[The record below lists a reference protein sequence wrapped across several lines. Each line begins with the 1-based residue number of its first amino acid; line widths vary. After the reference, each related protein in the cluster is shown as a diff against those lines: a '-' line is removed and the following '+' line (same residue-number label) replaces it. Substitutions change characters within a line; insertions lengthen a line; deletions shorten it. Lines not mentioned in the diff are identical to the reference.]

1 MEAKI
6 LNKTQLNIF
15 DIIKGNFISHRFL
28 SIFYVAMFIFFVGYT
43 YTNWS
48 LLVTNP
54 QAMALGLALLL
65 LSAWVGFLWP
75 VIKGIIWLIR
85 LKRKAKTGIQTLD
98 IQFFD
103 LYLKVDNETL
113 DSYYKLEYK
122 QIYKVIETKDL
133 LILLFGKNFMYI
145 KKSGFQKTND
155 LNKVKD
161 YLARQGLVKKAK

>member
-15 DIIKGNFISHRFL
+15 DIIKGNFLSHRFL
-28 SIFYVAMFIFFVGYT
+28 TIFYIAMFFFFIGYT
-43 YTNWS
+43 YTNWA
-48 LLVTNP
+48 LLIVNP
-54 QAMALGLALLL
+54 QALVLGLALLL

-75 VIKGIIWLIR
+75 IIKGIIWLIR
-85 LKRKAKTGIQTLD
+85 LKMKAKTNVQNLE
-98 IQFFD
+98 IQFYD

-113 DSYYKLEYK
+113 DNYFKLEYK
-122 QIYKVIETKDL
+122 TIYKVIETKDL

-145 KKSGFQKTND
+145 KKSGFQKAND

-161 YLARQGLVKKAK
+161 YLARLGLVKKAK